1 MLKVLCTAEFDDLWE
16 EKMKEYCDIKIVGFS
31 LTKQPK
37 DRLNEEQL
45 IKALEGVEVFIVGY
59 EKVTE
64 NVLYN
69 APDVKLLLSVRDG
82 PEENIDIEACTK
94 LGIPVLFSAGRCG
107 RSVPEFTF
115 LLIMALAKPLIKV
128 VEEVR
133 AGNWV
138 KENDLKFRRINENST
153 EVFDKTLGIIGLG
166 RNGIGLAQR
175 AQAFGMKIIGF
186 DPFVD
191 REKMK
196 EMDIEVLELNA
207 VMEQSDYVV
216 LLARVTEK
224 NKGMIGKNEI
234 ALMKPSACLVNT
246 GRAALL
252 DMNAL
257 FCALK
262 EDRIRGAALDVL
274 DEEPP
279 SKDHPIYGIDPDKL
293 IITPHTA
300 GVSVER
306 ITFQSRV
313 LDGHLRNYLKGI
325 LPQSFCNREVLKLP
339 QFEGRGKKLFGVTEK
354 SIDNSDTI
362 L

>member
-1 MLKVLCTAEFDDLWE
+1 MLKVLCTAEFDDMWE
-16 EKMKEYCDIKIVGFS
+16 EKMKEYCDIRRVGFS

-45 IKALEGVEVFIVGY
+45 IEALKGVDVFIVGY

-64 NVLYN
+64 NVLYH

-82 PEENIDIEACTK
+82 PEENIDIKACTK

-133 AGNWV
+133 AGNWI

-153 EVFDKTLGIIGLG
+153 EVYGKTLGIVGLG
-166 RNGIGLAQR
+166 RNGLGLAVR
-175 AQAFGMKIIGF
+175 AQAFGMRIIGF

-196 EMDIEVLELNA
+196 AMDIEVYDLDA
-207 VMEQSDYVV
+207 VMRQSDYIV
-216 LLARVTEK
+216 LLARVTEE
-224 NKGMIGKNEI
+224 NKGMIGEKEI
-234 ALMKPSACLVNT
+234 GLMKPTACLVNT

-252 DMNAL
+252 DMDAL
-257 FCALK
+257 FQALK
-262 EDRIRGAALDVL
+262 EERIRGAALDVM

-279 SKDHPIYGIDPDKL
+279 REDHPIYQIDPDRL
-293 IITPHTA
+293 IVTPHTA

-313 LDGHLRNYLKGI
+313 LNEHLQNYLKGI
-325 LPQSFCNREVLKLP
+325 LPQSFCNREVIELP
-339 QFEGRGKKLFGVTEK
+339 QFKERGKKLFGV
-354 SIDNSDTI
+354 N
-362 L
+362 

>member
-1 MLKVLCTAEFDDLWE
+1 MLKVLCTAEFDDEWE
-16 EKMKEYCDIKIVGFS
+16 QEMREYCDIKRVGFS

-45 IKALEGVEVFIVGY
+45 IEALQGVEVFIVGY

-64 NVLYN
+64 NVLYH

-82 PEENIDIEACTK
+82 PEENIDIEACTR

-133 AGNWV
+133 AGNWI

-153 EVFDKTLGIIGLG
+153 EVFGKTLGIVGLG
-166 RNGIGLAQR
+166 RNGQGLAKR
-175 AQAFGMKIIGF
+175 AQAFGMDIIGY

-191 REKMK
+191 AVKMK
-196 EMDIEVLELNA
+196 EMDIEVCELDE
-207 VMEQSDYVV
+207 VMRRSDYIV
-216 LLARVTEK
+216 LLARVTDD
-224 NKGMIGKNEI
+224 NKGMIGEREI
-234 ALMKPSACLVNT
+234 GLMKTSACIVNT

-252 DMNAL
+252 NMDAL
-257 FCALK
+257 FTALK

-279 SKDHPIYGIDPDKL
+279 RRDHPIYEIAPDKL
-293 IITPHTA
+293 IVTPHTA

-306 ITFQSRV
+306 ITFQSKV
-313 LDGHLRNYLKGI
+313 LNEHLKNYLKGI
-325 LPQSFCNREVLKLP
+325 LPQSFCNREVLNLP
-339 QFEGRGKKLFGVTEK
+339 QFEEKGKKLFGV
-354 SIDNSDTI
+354 N
-362 L
+362 

>member
-1 MLKVLCTAEFDDLWE
+1 MLKVLCTAEFDDMWE
-16 EKMKEYCDIKIVGFS
+16 EKMKEYCDIRRVGFS

-45 IKALEGVEVFIVGY
+45 IEALKGVDVFIVGY

-64 NVLYN
+64 NVLYH

-82 PEENIDIEACTK
+82 PEENIDIKACTK

-115 LLIMALAKPLIKV
+115 LLIMTLAKPLIKV

-133 AGNWV
+133 AGNWI

-153 EVFDKTLGIIGLG
+153 EVYGKTLGIVGLG
-166 RNGIGLAQR
+166 RNGLGLAER
-175 AQAFGMKIIGF
+175 AQAFGMRIIGF

-196 EMDIEVLELNA
+196 AMDIEVYDLDE
-207 VMEQSDYVV
+207 VMRQSDYIV
-216 LLARVTEK
+216 LLARVTEE
-224 NKGMIGKNEI
+224 NKGMIGEKEI
-234 ALMKPSACLVNT
+234 GLMKPTACLVNT

-252 DMNAL
+252 DMDAL
-257 FCALK
+257 FQALK
-262 EDRIRGAALDVL
+262 EERIRGAALDVL

-279 SKDHPIYGIDPDKL
+279 RADHPIYQIDPDRL
-293 IITPHTA
+293 IVTPHTA

-313 LDGHLRNYLKGI
+313 LNEHLQNYLKGI
-325 LPQSFCNREVLKLP
+325 LPQSFCNREVIELP
-339 QFEGRGKKLFGVTEK
+339 QFKERGKKLFGVNRK
-354 SIDNSDTI
+354 
-362 L
+362 